1 MGSIEQTNCRE
12 EVTIKG
18 IIIGLR
24 FGFLSML
31 TAEQGVLRAVVLH
44 FLGRGW
50 LLFRLVPHA
59 PVTYSYERARG
70 HL

>member
-1 MGSIEQTNCRE
+1 MGSIEQPNCRE
-12 EVTIKG
+12 EATIKG

-31 TAEQGVLRAVVLH
+31 IAEQGALLAVVLH

-50 LLFRLVPHA
+50 LLFCLEPHA
-59 PVTYSYERARG
+59 PVTCSYERARG